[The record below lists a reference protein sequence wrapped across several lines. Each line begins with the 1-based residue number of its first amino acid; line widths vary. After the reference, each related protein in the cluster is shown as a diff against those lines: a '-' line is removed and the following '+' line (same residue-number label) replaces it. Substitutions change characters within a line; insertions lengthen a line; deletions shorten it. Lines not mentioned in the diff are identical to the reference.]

1 MMRLLKKRQED
12 TFRIGKENG
21 FRRFFRNWL
30 SADGFGICRPC
41 RTAKNAPSSALGDRQ
56 AAEAVQSVPRSES
69 GSTASESPG
78 NVDLWLALK
87 RREQRAAFSG
97 KTKAVKE

>member
-1 MMRLLKKRQED
+1 MMRLVKKRLED

-41 RTAKNAPSSALGDRQ
+41 RTAKNAPNSALGHNQ

-78 NVDLWLALK
+78 NVDLWLVLK
-87 RREQRAAFSG
+87 RREQRAALSG
-97 KTKAVKE
+97 KTKAVQE